1 MSKKILILSLLSL
14 ANILILI
21 ICIYI
26 YSRISKNPILFFASV
41 FLILIFAGLNYFLM
55 KKYFQNEFD
64 PFTALVNTTCIALVC
79 LVFSVFSHV
88 FIDRSISYHIAFYAS
103 QNKSIAFKEFQA
115 KTATFMY
122 QKREK
127 DAVSAGFISK
137 NTDGTYSPTLRATIF
152 TKLMIFYGN
161 LTNSL
166 GDYNLLK
173 DQMK

>member
-1 MSKKILILSLLSL
+1 
-14 ANILILI
+14 
-21 ICIYI
+21 
-26 YSRISKNPILFFASV
+26 
-41 FLILIFAGLNYFLM
+41 M

-64 PFTALVNTTCIALVC
+64 PFTTLANTACIALVC
-79 LVFSVFSHV
+79 LVFSVVSHV
-88 FIDRSISYHIAFYAS
+88 FIDRSITYHIVFYAS
-103 QNKSIAFKEFQA
+103 QNKSIDFKEFQA

-127 DAVSAGFISK
+127 DAVSAGFIIK
-137 NTDGTYSPTLRATIF
+137 NPDGTYSPTLKANIF
-152 TKLMIFYGN
+152 TTLMLFYGN

>member
-1 MSKKILILSLLSL
+1 
-14 ANILILI
+14 
-21 ICIYI
+21 
-26 YSRISKNPILFFASV
+26 
-41 FLILIFAGLNYFLM
+41 M

-64 PFTALVNTTCIALVC
+64 PFTTLVNATCIALVC

-103 QNKSIAFKEFQA
+103 QNKSINFKEFQA

-127 DAVSAGFISK
+127 DAVSAGFIIK
-137 NTDGTYSPTLRATIF
+137 NPDGSYSPTLKATIF
-152 TKLMIFYGN
+152 TTLMVFYGN